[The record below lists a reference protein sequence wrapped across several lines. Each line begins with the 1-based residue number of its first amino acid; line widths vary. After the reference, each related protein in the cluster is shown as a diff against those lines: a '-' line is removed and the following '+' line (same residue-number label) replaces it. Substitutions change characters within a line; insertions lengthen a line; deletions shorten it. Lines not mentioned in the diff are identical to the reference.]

1 MEKGFSGCG
10 RGAGAARDARLV
22 PRQPDAEKNA
32 PRRKALYQHLA
43 FQRAGQRPINRQID
57 ALVDLKEEIRM
68 VIEQLVSDRE
78 KIILEMYYL
87 ENKSYSQIGNEL
99 GYHSESVRHIV
110 KAAVK
115 KVIVPQK

>member
-1 MEKGFSGCG
+1 MQISEKQIE
-10 RGAGAARDARLV
+10 LV
-22 PRQPDAEKNA
+22 
-32 PRRKALYQHLA
+32 
-43 FQRAGQRPINRQID
+43 NRQID

-68 VIEQLVSDRE
+68 VIEQLASDRE

-115 KVIVPQK
+115 KS

>member
-1 MEKGFSGCG
+1 
-10 RGAGAARDARLV
+10 
-22 PRQPDAEKNA
+22 
-32 PRRKALYQHLA
+32 
-43 FQRAGQRPINRQID
+43 
-57 ALVDLKEEIRM
+57 M
-68 VIEQLVSDRE
+68 VIEQLASDRE